1 MFDFSTSQVN
11 QAFIDLL
18 ADPSMLKEAQE
29 RGAEYL
35 KLQIYEDSFMERIFP
50 ARPISPAQCDRD
62 VNSPNYRVVID
73 KEFRDVNATTFTLR
87 GRADYSY
94 VEADRYAVEF
104 FKIESEEYEI
114 TEGELRGMRMPVQNL
129 IRHHVAYH
137 IRKKMDEIFLGL
149 CDNAIA
155 DSGQLLDL
163 SAVNGAPQIIT
174 PSTLVRLFNLID
186 SSSGRSGGNDDL
198 YLESKTLLMTRSM
211 YNYINT
217 WIQANVD
224 QGVNN
229 GIGADF
235 WKDGYK
241 YDTLFGRRVVLTTKN
256 DLLPENHIYV
266 FTDPEYLGHHFTFN
280 DDRFAI
286 EKNWD
291 SMKWKGWRT
300 FGAAIGNNFSVGKL
314 ILPPVS

>member
-1 MFDFSTSQVN
+1 MFDFSVSQVN

-18 ADPSMLKEAQE
+18 SDPTMLKEAQE

-35 KLQIYEDSFMERIFP
+35 KLQIYEDSFMERIWP

-73 KEFRDVNATTFTLR
+73 KEFRNVNATTFTLR
-87 GRADYSY
+87 GRPDFSY

-104 FKIESEEYEI
+104 FKIQSEEYEI
-114 TEGELRGMRMPVQNL
+114 TEGELRGMRMPIQNL

-155 DSGQLLDL
+155 DTGQEVTAGPGETILT
-163 SAVNGAPQIIT
+163 PQ
-174 PSTLVRLFNLID
+174 LCVQLFNQID
-186 SSSGRSGGNDDL
+186 NSGSRGGAEDL

-217 WIQANVD
+217 WIQTESTGSVH
-224 QGVNN
+224 N
-229 GIGADF
+229 GIGTDF

-256 DLLPENHIYV
+256 DLLPENVIYA
-266 FTDPEYLGHHFTFN
+266 FADPEYLGHHFTFN

-286 EKNWD
+286 EKQWD
-291 SMKWKGWRT
+291 RMKWKGWRT
-300 FGAAIGNNFSVGKL
+300 FGAAIGNNFAVAKL
-314 ILPPVS
+314 TLDTP